1 MICPVCEKG
10 QMIKVNKQ
18 NMKHAQAH
26 QIKCVSCGFTSHYQS
41 IKAA

>member
-1 MICPVCEKG
+1 MICPACEKG

-18 NMKHAQAH
+18 NMKLVQATM
-26 QIKCVSCGFTSHYQS
+26 IKCIRCNFTMFYQG